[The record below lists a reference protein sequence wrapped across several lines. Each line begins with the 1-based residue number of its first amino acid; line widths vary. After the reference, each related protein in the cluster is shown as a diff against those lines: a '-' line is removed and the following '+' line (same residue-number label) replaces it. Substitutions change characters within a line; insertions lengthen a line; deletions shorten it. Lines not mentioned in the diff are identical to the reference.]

1 MSLYLEWLARVLP
14 PVSNLVFANAVAN
27 TSSAIN
33 LIPTFTV
40 TSTTNNVALNYG
52 AALLRIQAE
61 SNDIYVN
68 FGPSGV
74 AVNSAATT
82 GNTVGSY
89 LPAGQDREFEINP
102 SNVNQQFMAVSCK
115 NGATN
120 TATVRWW
127 IVSVPKSALNF
138 GT

>member
-14 PVSNLVFANAVAN
+14 PVANAVFANAVAN

-33 LIPTFTV
+33 LVPTYQFTQNGAV
-40 TSTTNNVALNYG
+40 QSYG
-52 AALLRIQAE
+52 PALLRVQAQ
-61 SNDIYVN
+61 SNDIFIN
-68 FGPSGV
+68 FGGSGV
-74 AVNSAATT
+74 AVNSAATS

-102 SNVNQQFMAVSCK
+102 NNANHQFMAVSCL

-127 IVSVPKSALNF
+127 IVSVPKSSTNF
-138 GT
+138 GA